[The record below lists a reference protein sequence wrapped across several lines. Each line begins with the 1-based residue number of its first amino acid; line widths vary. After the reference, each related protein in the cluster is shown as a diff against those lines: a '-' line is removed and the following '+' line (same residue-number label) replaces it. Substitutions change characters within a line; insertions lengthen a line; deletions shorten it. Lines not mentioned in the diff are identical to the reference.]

1 MKKSVLTVAFLLIAI
16 TLMAACVNKPKADNP
31 APSTEV
37 AEVAAD
43 SDLAPDFELPNL
55 QGSTTKLSSLRGKYV
70 VLDFWGSWCIW
81 CIRGIPHMKEAYAKY
96 KDKMEI
102 LGVDCRDTEEKWKAA
117 VSEHQLPWLQV
128 RCPDEQLQAL
138 AAQYNVEGFPTKVII
153 DPEGK
158 VVKTVVGEDP
168 AFYTFLDNLLK

>member
-1 MKKSVLTVAFLLIAI
+1 
-16 TLMAACVNKPKADNP
+16 
-31 APSTEV
+31 
-37 AEVAAD
+37 
-43 SDLAPDFELPNL
+43 
-55 QGSTTKLSSLRGKYV
+55 
-70 VLDFWGSWCIW
+70 
-81 CIRGIPHMKEAYAKY
+81 
-96 KDKMEI
+96 
-102 LGVDCRDTEEKWKAA
+102 
-117 VSEHQLPWLQV
+117 LPWLQV